1 VLFIIFG
8 TKVRQQVIG
17 EGQFFCPKC
26 QSQRAYQHKKA
37 SRYFSLYFIP
47 IFPMGK
53 LGEFV
58 ECQTCGIAFEPAV
71 LQIRGPVRARHQ
83 TTPTENLAQII
94 NSVPARLNRGVPVE
108 YLARDLTAAG
118 VDRDVVMSMIDPHLT
133 SGRKTCQACGLTYA
147 ESVSVCSE
155 CGESL

>member
-1 VLFIIFG
+1 VLIIFG

-26 QSQRAYQHKKA
+26 QSQRAYKHKKA

-47 IFPMGK
+47 VIPIGN

-58 ECQTCGIAFEPAV
+58 ECQTCGIAFEPTV
-71 LQIRGPVRARHQ
+71 LQLRGPVRTRHQ
-83 TTPTENLAQII
+83 ATPPANLAQII
-94 NSVPARLNRGVPVE
+94 NSIPTRLNRGVPVE
-108 YLARDLTAAG
+108 YLVRDLTAAG

-133 SGRKTCQACGLTYA
+133 DGRKTCESCGLTYA

-155 CGESL
+155 CGASL